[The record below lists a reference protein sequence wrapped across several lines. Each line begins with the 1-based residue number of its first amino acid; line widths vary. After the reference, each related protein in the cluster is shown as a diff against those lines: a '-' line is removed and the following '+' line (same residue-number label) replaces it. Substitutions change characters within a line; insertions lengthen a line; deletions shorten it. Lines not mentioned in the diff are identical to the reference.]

1 LTWRFDVMKKELK
14 LTVNGQPYE
23 LYVNPKTLLVQVLRD
38 YLGLT
43 GTKRGCN
50 SSSCGACTVVL
61 NGMAVKSCSILAL
74 QADGAEVLTV
84 EGLAQGTK
92 LHPLQEAFLDHGA
105 YQCGFCTSG
114 MLMAS
119 RALLEENPK
128 PTKEQIKEGI
138 DGNICRCTG
147 YNSIIRAVTAVVKG
161 EYKEEKK

>member
-1 LTWRFDVMKKELK
+1 MKKELK
-14 LTVNGQPYE
+14 FTVNGQPYE

-74 QADGAEVLTV
+74 QANGADVLTV

-114 MLMAS
+114 MLMSS

-161 EYKEEKK
+161 EYKEAKK

>member
-1 LTWRFDVMKKELK
+1 MKKELR

-23 LYVNPKTLLVQVLRD
+23 LYIKPKTLLVEALRD
-38 YLGLT
+38 QLGLT

-50 SSSCGACTVVL
+50 ESACGACTVIL

-74 QADGAEVLTV
+74 QADGGEVLTV
-84 EGLAQGTK
+84 EGLARGTE
-92 LHPLQEAFLDHGA
+92 LHPLQKAFLDYGA
-105 YQCGFCTSG
+105 FQCGFCTPG
-114 MLMAS
+114 MLMSAT
-119 RALLEENPK
+119 ALLDENPK

-161 EYKEEKK
+161 EYKEEK

>member
-1 LTWRFDVMKKELK
+1 MKQELK

-23 LYVNPKTLLVQVLRD
+23 VYVKPKTLLVQVLRD
-38 YLGLT
+38 HLGLT

-50 SSSCGACTVVL
+50 SGSCGACTVML
-61 NGMAVKSCSILAL
+61 NGMAIKSCSILAL
-74 QADGAEVLTV
+74 QADGADIVTV
-84 EGLAQGTK
+84 EGLARGTE
-92 LHPLQEAFLDHGA
+92 LHPLQKAFLDHGA

-119 RALLEENPK
+119 RSLLEENPK

-161 EYKEEKK
+161 EYKEEK

>member
-1 LTWRFDVMKKELK
+1 MKQELK

-23 LYVNPKTLLVQVLRD
+23 VYVKPKTLLVQVLRD
-38 YLGLT
+38 HLGLT
-43 GTKRGCN
+43 GTKRGC
-50 SSSCGACTVVL
+50 SDSSCGACTVML

-74 QADGAEVLTV
+74 QADGADIVTV
-84 EGLAQGTK
+84 EGLARGTE
-92 LHPLQEAFLDHGA
+92 LHPLQKAFLDHGA

-119 RALLEENPK
+119 RSLLEENPK

-161 EYKEEKK
+161 EYKEEK

>member
-1 LTWRFDVMKKELK
+1 MKKELK

-23 LYVNPKTLLVQVLRD
+23 LYVKPKTLLVQVLRD
-38 YLGLT
+38 HLGLT
-43 GTKRGCN
+43 GSKRGCN
-50 SSSCGACTVVL
+50 DCSCGACTVVL

-84 EGLAQGTK
+84 EGLAQGTELRPIQK
-92 LHPLQEAFLDHGA
+92 AFLDHGA
-105 YQCGFCTSG
+105 FQCGFCTSG

-119 RALLEENPK
+119 TALLMENPK

-147 YNSIIRAVTAVVKG
+147 YNSIIRAVTAVAKG
-161 EYKEEKK
+161 EYKEGK

>member
-1 LTWRFDVMKKELK
+1 MKKELK

-23 LYVNPKTLLVQVLRD
+23 LYVKPKTLLVQVLRD
-38 YLGLT
+38 HLGLT

-50 SSSCGACTVVL
+50 ESSCGACTVIL

-74 QADGAEVLTV
+74 QADGGKVMTV
-84 EGLAQGTK
+84 EGLASGTE
-92 LHPLQEAFLDHGA
+92 LHPLQRAFLDHGA
-105 YQCGFCTSG
+105 FQCGFCTSG

-119 RALLEENPK
+119 TALLNENPK

-147 YNSIIRAVTAVVKG
+147 YNSIIRAVTAVAKG
-161 EYKEEKK
+161 EYKEGK

>member
-1 LTWRFDVMKKELK
+1 MKKELK

-23 LYVNPKTLLVQVLRD
+23 VYVKPKTLLVQVLRD
-38 YLGLT
+38 HLALT
-43 GTKRGCN
+43 GTKRGC
-50 SSSCGACTVVL
+50 SDSSCGACTIML

-74 QADGAEVLTV
+74 QADGADVLTV

-92 LHPLQEAFLDHGA
+92 LHPLQKAFLDHGA
-105 YQCGFCTSG
+105 FQCGFCTSG

-119 RALLEENPK
+119 RALLEENSK

-161 EYKEEKK
+161 EYKEGK

>member
-1 LTWRFDVMKKELK
+1 MKKELK

-23 LYVNPKTLLVQVLRD
+23 LYVKPKTLLVQVLRD
-38 YLGLT
+38 HLGLT

-50 SSSCGACTVVL
+50 ESSCGACTVIL

-74 QADGAEVLTV
+74 QADGGKVMTV
-84 EGLAQGTK
+84 EGLATGAK
-92 LHPLQEAFLDHGA
+92 LHPVQRAFLDHGA
-105 YQCGFCTSG
+105 FQCGFCTSG

-119 RALLEENPK
+119 TALLKENPK

-161 EYKEEKK
+161 EYKEGK

>member
-1 LTWRFDVMKKELK
+1 MKKELR

-23 LYVNPKTLLVQVLRD
+23 LYVKPQTLLVEVLRD
-38 YLGLT
+38 HLGLT

-50 SSSCGACTVVL
+50 SSSCGACTVIL
-61 NGMAVKSCSILAL
+61 NGLAVKSCSILAL
-74 QADGAEVLTV
+74 QADGGEVLTV
-84 EGLAQGTK
+84 EGLASGTE

-105 YQCGFCTSG
+105 FQCGFCTSG

-119 RALLEENPK
+119 TALLKENPK

-147 YNSIIRAVTAVVKG
+147 YNSIIRAVTAVAKG
-161 EYKEEKK
+161 EYKEERK

>member
-1 LTWRFDVMKKELK
+1 MKKELK

>member
-1 LTWRFDVMKKELK
+1 MRKELK

-23 LYVNPKTLLVQVLRD
+23 VYVKPKTLLVQVLRD
-38 YLGLT
+38 HLELT

-50 SSSCGACTVVL
+50 DSSCGACTIML

-74 QADGAEVLTV
+74 QANGAEILTI
-84 EGLAQGTK
+84 EGLAKGTE
-92 LHPLQEAFLDHGA
+92 LHPLQKAFLDHGA
-105 YQCGFCTSG
+105 FQCGFCTSG

-128 PTKEQIKEGI
+128 PTKLQIKEGI

-161 EYKEEKK
+161 EYKEGK